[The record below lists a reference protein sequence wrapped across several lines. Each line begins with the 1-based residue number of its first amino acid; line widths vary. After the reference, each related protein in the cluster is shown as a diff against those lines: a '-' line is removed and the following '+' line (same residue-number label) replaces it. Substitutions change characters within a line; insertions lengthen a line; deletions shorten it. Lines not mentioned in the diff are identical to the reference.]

1 MFEEENLLKFEPFL
15 FKNGAV
21 PKPKYF
27 VVLRT
32 WREIYRWTLKDHVPA
47 DMEVKRGCL
56 EVSEHQLNIFV
67 CLREVTKRIGNFRIS
82 YRKIVV
88 YNLSGIERLVE
99 IIPYR

>member
-32 WREIYRWTLKDHVPA
+32 WRESKLPKLAY
-47 DMEVKRGCL
+47 
-56 EVSEHQLNIFV
+56 
-67 CLREVTKRIGNFRIS
+67 
-82 YRKIVV
+82 
-88 YNLSGIERLVE
+88 
-99 IIPYR
+99 

>member
-32 WREIYRWTLKDHVPA
+32 
-47 DMEVKRGCL
+47 
-56 EVSEHQLNIFV
+56 
-67 CLREVTKRIGNFRIS
+67 
-82 YRKIVV
+82 
-88 YNLSGIERLVE
+88 
-99 IIPYR
+99 

>member
-32 WREIYRWTLKDHVPA
+32 WREIYR
-47 DMEVKRGCL
+47 
-56 EVSEHQLNIFV
+56 
-67 CLREVTKRIGNFRIS
+67 
-82 YRKIVV
+82 
-88 YNLSGIERLVE
+88 RL
-99 IIPYR
+99 PFLL

>member
-32 WREIYRWTLKDHVPA
+32 WREIYVGFLSYF
-47 DMEVKRGCL
+47 KRPCT
-56 EVSEHQLNIFV
+56 
-67 CLREVTKRIGNFRIS
+67 R
-82 YRKIVV
+82 
-88 YNLSGIERLVE
+88 
-99 IIPYR
+99 

>member
-15 FKNGAV
+15 FKNGA
-21 PKPKYF
+21 
-27 VVLRT
+27 
-32 WREIYRWTLKDHVPA
+32 VPA

>member
-32 WREIYRWTLKDHVPA
+32 WRAVSYTHLTLPT
-47 DMEVKRGCL
+47 
-56 EVSEHQLNIFV
+56 N
-67 CLREVTKRIGNFRIS
+67 REV
-82 YRKIVV
+82 
-88 YNLSGIERLVE
+88 
-99 IIPYR
+99 